1 MGDPVVYGP
10 GYSTY
15 ARSLRLALEEKGV
28 AYKLEEV
35 DIFSGANQEAEHVA
49 RCPFA
54 KVPAFEHE
62 GFSIYETDPTMRYI
76 DEAFEG
82 PSLQPD
88 SARDRARMGQVLGIV
103 DSYAYAPMIG
113 QIFIQRA
120 VTPMLGGEADE
131 AAIEAALPQARTA
144 VEALESLLGDS
155 AYFAGDQVSLADLHV
170 LPVIDYFSQT
180 PEGQA
185 AMAGAPNLSR
195 WLETMQSRP
204 SVAKTKPQLG

>member
-1 MGDPVVYGP
+1 MGEPIVYGP

-28 AYKLEEV
+28 AYQLEEV
-35 DIFSGANQEAEHVA
+35 DIFSGANKEAEHLA

-54 KVPAFEHE
+54 KVPTFEHD
-62 GFSIYETDPTMRYI
+62 GFNLYETGPTMRYI

-82 PSLQPD
+82 PGLQPD
-88 SARDRARMGQVLGIV
+88 SARSRARMGQVMGVV

-120 VTPMLGGEADE
+120 VTPTMGGEADE
-131 AAIEAALPQARTA
+131 SAIEAAVPQARTA
-144 VEALESLLGDS
+144 VEALESLLDDS
-155 AYFAGDQVSLADLHV
+155 AYFAGEQLSLADLHV

-185 AMAGAPNLSR
+185 AMAAAPNLSR
-195 WLETMQSRP
+195 WLETMQTRP
-204 SVAKTKPQLG
+204 SVEKTRPSLG

>member
-1 MGDPVVYGP
+1 MGEPVVYGP

-15 ARSLRLALEEKGV
+15 ARSLRLALEEKGA
-28 AYKLEEV
+28 AYHLEEV
-35 DIFSGANQEAEHVA
+35 DIFSGAHQADAYRA

-54 KVPAFEHE
+54 KVPSFEHD
-62 GFSIYETDPTMRYI
+62 GFKIYETDPTMRYI

-82 PSLQPD
+82 PGLQPEG
-88 SARDRARMGQVLGIV
+88 ARDRARMGQVMGIV
-103 DSYAYAPMIG
+103 DSYAYGPMVG

-120 VTPMLGGEADE
+120 VMPLMGNEADE
-131 AAIEAALPQARTA
+131 AAIEAAVPQAKVA

-155 AYFAGDQVSLADLHV
+155 AYFAGDRLSLADLHV

-185 AMAGAPNLSR
+185 AMADAPNLSR
-195 WLETMQSRP
+195 WLETMQARP
-204 SVAKTKPQLG
+204 SVAKTRPSLG